1 MNLVSFTVFLLL
13 LRCGEEWPLL
23 QPVCQ
28 PGEAG
33 LGKGDS
39 WAGDGTQAQM
49 LMLMQLSMTYP
60 AKEEIGIE
68 TVAVPGSH

>member
-1 MNLVSFTVFLLL
+1 M
-13 LRCGEEWPLL
+13 
-23 QPVCQ
+23 
-28 PGEAG
+28 
-33 LGKGDS
+33 
-39 WAGDGTQAQM
+39 GDGTQAQM